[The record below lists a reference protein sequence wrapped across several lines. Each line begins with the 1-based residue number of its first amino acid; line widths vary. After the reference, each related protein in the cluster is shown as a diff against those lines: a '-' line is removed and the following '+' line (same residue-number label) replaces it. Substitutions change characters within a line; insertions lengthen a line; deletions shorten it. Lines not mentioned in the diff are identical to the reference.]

1 MATPPPSTQ
10 VPPRAKTRTPT
21 PSFSHVSTPPPTIDT
36 VAQATRHRDTYAL
49 MSHDEIATAAPEHLR
64 ARVADLQAAWGEAR
78 MAAAHHKLQYT
89 MLAQESQAATERMAV
104 EARMAQCE
112 HDVIHNA
119 EQARAAALPVQPPR
133 LHQGMIPV
141 QKDLYTRICRD
152 IQRLTHE
159 NHVLRSEHRQQER
172 LIERQETE
180 IASLTDKVTLMRERI
195 RESRD
200 ASTKARG
207 RVPYSDAT
215 PRSAYS
221 TPQRGH
227 GRQEQSQPF
236 AALLQAS
243 EMMAGQKGHRRSAQS
258 MSSLPNTPA
267 RSYLQQP
274 YHTPSTRQAPVKVP
288 STAPMPRLSAMRTPG
303 QRSVY
308 AQPSLPFSHTRGPAS
323 EGTVSNSDGE
333 QNAQDDDSEAETDI
347 IEAERVDDKVLES
360 QASRAASQ
368 MLRTSQEQEAKRN
381 SFKGSGMLA
390 RDPPTRAPAG
400 TMRQTKLFG
409 QVRKPVVRAGEDPPE
424 PPAKRQRTDDV
435 QSQPRGVGL
444 GIAGVR
450 S

>member
-10 VPPRAKTRTPT
+10 VPPRPKTRTPT
-21 PSFSHVSTPPPTIDT
+21 PSFSHISTPPPTIDT
-36 VAQATRHRDTYAL
+36 VAQAIRHRVYAL
-49 MSHDEIATAAPEHLR
+49 MSHEEIASATPDELR
-64 ARVADLQAAWGEAR
+64 ARVADLQAAWGEAKL
-78 MAAAHHKLQYT
+78 AAAHHKLQYT
-89 MLAQESQAATERMAV
+89 MLAQESQAAIERMAV
-104 EARMAQCE
+104 EARMAQYE
-112 HDVIHNA
+112 NDVIHNA
-119 EQARAAALPVQPPR
+119 EQARAAAMPVQPPP
-133 LHQGMIPV
+133 LQEGIIPV

-152 IQRLTHE
+152 IQRLTQE
-159 NHVLRSEHRQQER
+159 NHTLRSEHRQQER

-180 IASLTDKVTLMRERI
+180 IASLTDRVTLMRERI

-200 ASTKARG
+200 ASYKIRG
-207 RVPYSDAT
+207 RVPHLDAT

-221 TPQRGH
+221 TPHRGH

-288 STAPMPRLSAMRTPG
+288 STAPMPRVSAMRTPG

-308 AQPSLPFSHTRGPAS
+308 AQPSLPFTHTRGPAS

-347 IEAERVDDKVLES
+347 IEAERDDDKISES
-360 QASRAASQ
+360 QASRAALQ
-368 MLRTSQEQEAKRN
+368 MLRASQEQEAKRN
-381 SFKGSGMLA
+381 RLKGNGMLA
-390 RDPPTRAPAG
+390 RELCTSSPAG

-409 QVRKPVVRAGEDPPE
+409 QVRKPIVRAGEDPPE

-435 QSQPRGVGL
+435 SSQPRGIGL